1 MVTPEEERSKRE
13 NPLWK
18 IIVRIRREKCVY
30 ERKRKRKKNV
40 KSSFFVFIR
49 SIHSMNIRQV
59 RVEEGSDR
67 KKLLIIIK

>member
-30 ERKRKRKKNV
+30 ERKRKRKKDI
-40 KSSFFVFIR
+40 KSSFFIFLR